1 MKLNTDK
8 CYLLLSIQEPNT
20 LKIGD
25 LHINNSLCEKQLGI
39 TFDCQL
45 KFNSHIKDICQKT
58 SLKLHVLARLAPYVG
73 ATKKRILMMAFFKSQ
88 YDYCPLVWMW
98 CNRFLN
104 EQVVK
109 DGSVFIQ
116 NFQKLAVEMFKVST
130 SLSPEVV
137 NELFKF
143 REQIPYELR

>member
-73 ATKKRILMMAFFKSQ
+73 TTKKRILMMAFFKSQ
-88 YDYCPLVWMW
+88 YDYCTLVWMW

-116 NFQKLAVEMFKVST
+116 NFPKLAVEMFKVST